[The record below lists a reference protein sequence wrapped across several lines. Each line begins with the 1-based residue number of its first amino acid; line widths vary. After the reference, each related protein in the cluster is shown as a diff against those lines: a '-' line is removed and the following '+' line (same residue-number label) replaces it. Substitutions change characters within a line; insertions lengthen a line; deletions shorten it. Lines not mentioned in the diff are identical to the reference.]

1 MREHRAPT
9 SDPAAWQALAAPCVH
24 AARPSGSLLVDR
36 IRHATALV
44 RRCTLDEPGRTPRL
58 LEKASPPLGLPR
70 RGVRGPAALGAPRAL
85 DRRAARAAVAQRSAA
100 GRLHVRPRRADAAEE
115 RAPPPTLNAHTCG
128 PPLCTVSTEDGRT
141 FAWPPAG
148 RDCVRVMRCVYLMR
162 PGSASVKPDRSLLYT
177 RLSAHAITRVP
188 RTGPFLQTQNA
199 APPDGLSSHPTAPGR
214 PAPTRRAQSP
224 PDRRR
229 RGPRRAARTPSSP
242 VPWSTGRGSQRRAAA
257 TSDSDSLPSS
267 TPPRSRRARRRAC
280 RPRLPPRQQPPPS
293 YARA

>member
-1 MREHRAPT
+1 MC
-9 SDPAAWQALAAPCVH
+9 PAH
-24 AARPSGSLLVDR
+24 AVL
-36 IRHATALV
+36 
-44 RRCTLDEPGRTPRL
+44 
-58 LEKASPPLGLPR
+58 
-70 RGVRGPAALGAPRAL
+70 
-85 DRRAARAAVAQRSAA
+85 
-100 GRLHVRPRRADAAEE
+100 
-115 RAPPPTLNAHTCG
+115 RAPPRPPYAARRLQWAGRPLSCRWGADALPCATRTCG
-128 PPLCTVSTEDGRT
+128 PPLCTVYGRA

-162 PGSASVKPDRSLLYT
+162 PGSVSMLPCSGWRRSNQIKPTVHAPERTRDHTGPEDRS
-177 RLSAHAITRVP
+177 
-188 RTGPFLQTQNA
+188 LQTQNA